1 MILQTLTQYY
11 EDLLARGDIDRP
23 GWARAKVS
31 WGLEPAPDG
40 QLLAV
45 LTLQDEQPRGK
56 KTVLVPQMLPVPEPV
71 KRSSGVAANFLCD
84 NSAYLLG
91 IDAKGKP
98 ERTAQCFAAAKALH
112 LELLREVP
120 GEAAAA
126 VRHFFETWQPA
137 QAAAHPALAECI
149 DDVLKGGNL
158 IFLCADHFVQDDP
171 DVQKAWQQ
179 YRDRTGNEPPIR
191 CLVTGQQ
198 APLAR
203 LHPSIK
209 GVAGARSSGASL
221 VSFNADA
228 FCSYG
233 HEQGAN
239 APVGTYAAFAYTQA
253 LNSLL
258 ADRYHVQY
266 IGDTTVVC
274 WAQGGD
280 PVYQDAGMDALFFD
294 DFWTES
300 DLRSA
305 IEKLAQGCPAEWHNV
320 LLEPGTHFYV
330 LGLAPNAARL
340 SVRFF
345 WQDSF
350 AALARNVQ
358 QHYEDLNI
366 TGPAGDRHFP
376 PSLYW
381 FTRETVNLK
390 SRTPTVTPRL
400 TGDVLSAV
408 LNGTPYPAT
417 LLNDVTLRIRAEQT
431 VTRGRAA
438 ILKAYYL
445 RKPNPFCPKEV
456 LTVQLNEESSYMP
469 YVLGRLFA
477 VLEAVQTAA
486 SPNINSTIKDRY
498 FNSACATPAVVFP
511 TLIKLAQK
519 HLQKLSEGQRIY
531 YDRQITELAGRLDQP
546 FPARLNLPEQGAFEI
561 GYYHQVQKHF
571 TKKQEV

>member
-258 ADRYHVQY
+258 ADRDHVQY

-531 YDRQITELAGRLDQP
+531 YDRQITELTGRLDQP

>member
-209 GVAGARSSGASL
+209 RVAGARSSGASL

-258 ADRYHVQY
+258 ADRDHVQY

>member
-1 MILQTLTQYY
+1 MILQNLTQYY

-137 QAAAHPALAECI
+137 QAAALPALAECI

-258 ADRYHVQY
+258 ADRDHVQY

>member
-31 WGLEPAPDG
+31 WGLELAPDG

-45 LTLQDEQPRGK
+45 LPLQDEQPRGK
-56 KTVLVPQMLPVPEPV
+56 KTVLVPQMLAVPEPV

-112 LELLREVP
+112 LELLRHVP

-179 YRDRTGNEPPIR
+179 YRDRIGNEPPIR

-209 GVAGARSSGASL
+209 GVAGAQSSGASL

-258 ADRYHVQY
+258 ADRDHVQH

-400 TGDVLSAV
+400 SGDVLSAV

-417 LLNDVTLRIRAEQT
+417 LLNEVTLRIRAEQT

-486 SPNINSTIKDRY
+486 NPNINSTIKDRY

>member
-1 MILQTLTQYY
+1 
-11 EDLLARGDIDRP
+11 
-23 GWARAKVS
+23 
-31 WGLEPAPDG
+31 
-40 QLLAV
+40 
-45 LTLQDEQPRGK
+45 
-56 KTVLVPQMLPVPEPV
+56 MLPVPEPV

-158 IFLCADHFVQDDP
+158 VFLCADHFVQDDP

-209 GVAGARSSGASL
+209 GVAGAQSSGASL

-258 ADRYHVQY
+258 ADRDHVQY

-408 LNGTPYPAT
+408 LNGDCFASSSWPPQNGFMTEMPTPS
-417 LLNDVTLRIRAEQT
+417 
-431 VTRGRAA
+431 
-438 ILKAYYL
+438 
-445 RKPNPFCPKEV
+445 F
-456 LTVQLNEESSYMP
+456 S
-469 YVLGRLFA
+469 
-477 VLEAVQTAA
+477 
-486 SPNINSTIKDRY
+486 
-498 FNSACATPAVVFP
+498 
-511 TLIKLAQK
+511 
-519 HLQKLSEGQRIY
+519 QR
-531 YDRQITELAGRLDQP
+531 R
-546 FPARLNLPEQGAFEI
+546 
-561 GYYHQVQKHF
+561 
-571 TKKQEV
+571 

>member
-258 ADRYHVQY
+258 ADRDHVQH

>member
-31 WGLEPAPDG
+31 WGLELAPDG

-45 LTLQDEQPRGK
+45 LPLQDEQPRGK

-209 GVAGARSSGASL
+209 RVAGARSSGASL

-258 ADRYHVQY
+258 ADRDHVQY

-294 DFWTES
+294 DFWAES

-531 YDRQITELAGRLDQP
+531 YDRQITELTGRLDQP
-546 FPARLNLPEQGAFEI
+546 FPARLNLPEQGTFEI

>member
-31 WGLEPAPDG
+31 WGLELAPDG

-45 LTLQDEQPRGK
+45 LPLQDEQPRGK

-158 IFLCADHFVQDDP
+158 IFLCADPFVQDDP
-171 DVQKAWQQ
+171 DDQKAWQQ

-209 GVAGARSSGASL
+209 GVAGAQSSGASL

-258 ADRYHVQY
+258 ADRDHVQH

>member
-31 WGLEPAPDG
+31 WGLELAPDG

-45 LTLQDEQPRGK
+45 LPLQDEQPRGK

-258 ADRYHVQY
+258 ADRDHVQY

>member
-258 ADRYHVQY
+258 ADRDHVQY

>member
-31 WGLEPAPDG
+31 WGLELAPDG

-45 LTLQDEQPRGK
+45 LPLQDEQPRGK

-258 ADRYHVQY
+258 ADRDHVQH

>member
-1 MILQTLTQYY
+1 
-11 EDLLARGDIDRP
+11 
-23 GWARAKVS
+23 
-31 WGLEPAPDG
+31 
-40 QLLAV
+40 
-45 LTLQDEQPRGK
+45 
-56 KTVLVPQMLPVPEPV
+56 MLPVPEPV

-258 ADRYHVQY
+258 ADRDHVQH

-381 FTRETVNLK
+381 LTRETVNLK

-519 HLQKLSEGQRIY
+519 HLQKLSEGQRI
-531 YDRQITELAGRLDQP
+531 
-546 FPARLNLPEQGAFEI
+546 
-561 GYYHQVQKHF
+561 
-571 TKKQEV
+571 

>member
-31 WGLEPAPDG
+31 WGLELAPDG

-45 LTLQDEQPRGK
+45 LPLQDEQPRGK

-137 QAAAHPALAECI
+137 QAAAHPALAGCI

-171 DVQKAWQQ
+171 DVQKAWKQ

-209 GVAGARSSGASL
+209 GVAGAQSSGASL

-258 ADRYHVQY
+258 ADRDHVQH

-400 TGDVLSAV
+400 SGDVLSAV

-417 LLNDVTLRIRAEQT
+417 LLNEVTLRIRAEQT

-486 SPNINSTIKDRY
+486 NPNINSTIKDRY

-546 FPARLNLPEQGAFEI
+546 FPARLNLPEQGTFEI